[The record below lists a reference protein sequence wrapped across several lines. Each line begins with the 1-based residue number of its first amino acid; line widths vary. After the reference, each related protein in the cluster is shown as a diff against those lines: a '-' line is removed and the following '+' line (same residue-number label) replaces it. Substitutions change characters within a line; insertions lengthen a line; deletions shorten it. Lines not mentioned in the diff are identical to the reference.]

1 MPAFSLEPSQ
11 IARCAELRALAA
23 DRLRP
28 LAEKG
33 EPGHVNRPLV
43 AELGQLGLLDRLFT
57 SGALD
62 LCLMRESLAY
72 ACTEAETALALQGLG
87 AHPVHA
93 YGTPAQRERWLPG
106 VREGTVIAAFAL
118 SEPGAGSDAAA
129 LGLRAARE
137 TTSGVAS
144 GAGSGAVSAEGAA
157 GLRGDSPGG
166 GRGGGRAE
174 TQPSGPAASVPP
186 ASVPPASALAPSGS
200 AASVPPASVP
210 AASAPPASSSAAPSD
225 AAPPVGDPPPLPPT
239 ATPDGPARWRLAGEK
254 CWISNAPEAD
264 FYTVFARTTP
274 GAGARGVTAF
284 LVPADRPGLTGTPLD
299 MLSPHPIG
307 ALAFDGVPVTAD
319 DVLGEVDRGF
329 RVAMGTLNLFRPSVG
344 AFAVGMA
351 QAALD
356 ATLAH
361 TAGRDAFGG
370 KLKDLQSVAHTVAE
384 MSLRTEAARLMVHAA
399 ATAYDEGDPDVPRRA
414 AMAKLLATETAQYV
428 VDTAVQLHG
437 ARALQR
443 GHLLEHL
450 YREVRAPRIYEG
462 ASEVQRGIIARELYA
477 SAAAAGAE
485 AAVATKETP

>member
-11 IARCAELRALAA
+11 TARCAQLRTLAA
-23 DRLRP
+23 ERLRP

-33 EPGHVNRPLV
+33 EPGRVNRPLL
-43 AELGQLGLLDRLFT
+43 AELGRLGLLERLFT

-93 YGTPAQRERWLPG
+93 YGTPAQRERWLPAVSDG
-106 VREGTVIAAFAL
+106 SAVAAFAL

-129 LGLRAARE
+129 LSL
-137 TTSGVAS
+137 S
-144 GAGSGAVSAEGAA
+144 AV
-157 GLRGDSPGG
+157 
-166 GRGGGRAE
+166 
-174 TQPSGPAASVPP
+174 
-186 ASVPPASALAPSGS
+186 
-200 AASVPPASVP
+200 
-210 AASAPPASSSAAPSD
+210 
-225 AAPPVGDPPPLPPT
+225 
-239 ATPDGPARWRLAGEK
+239 PDGPSRWRLTGEK

-264 FYTVFARTTP
+264 FSTVFARTTP

-284 LVPADRPGLTGTPLD
+284 LVPADRPGFSGTGLD

-307 ALAFDGVPVTAD
+307 ALAFDAVPVSAD
-319 DVLGEVDRGF
+319 DVLGEADRGF

-361 TAGRDAFGG
+361 TSRRDAFGG
-370 KLKDLQSVAHTVAE
+370 KLRDLQSVAHTVAE
-384 MSLRTEAARLMVHAA
+384 MALRTDAARLMVYAA
-399 ATAYDEGDPDVPRRA
+399 ATAYDEGAPDVPKRA

-428 VDTAVQLHG
+428 VDSAVQLHG
-437 ARALQR
+437 ARALRR

-462 ASEVQRGIIARELYA
+462 ASEVQRGIIAKELYA
-477 SAAAAGAE
+477 ELATVKAGEAE
-485 AAVATKETP
+485 EAVKTMEAS

>member
-1 MPAFSLEPSQ
+1 MAAFSLDPSQ
-11 IARCAELRALAA
+11 TARCAELRALAEQ
-23 DRLRP
+23 RLRP

-33 EPGHVNRPLV
+33 GADGHVNRPLV
-43 AELGQLGLLDRLFT
+43 AELGRLGLLSRLFT

-62 LCLMRESLAY
+62 LCLMRESLAH

-93 YGTPAQRERWLPG
+93 YGTPAQRETWLPRVTG
-106 VREGTVIAAFAL
+106 GTAVAAFAL

-129 LGLRAARE
+129 LAL
-137 TTSGVAS
+137 
-144 GAGSGAVSAEGAA
+144 SAE
-157 GLRGDSPGG
+157 
-166 GRGGGRAE
+166 
-174 TQPSGPAASVPP
+174 
-186 ASVPPASALAPSGS
+186 
-200 AASVPPASVP
+200 
-210 AASAPPASSSAAPSD
+210 
-225 AAPPVGDPPPLPPT
+225 
-239 ATPDGPARWRLAGEK
+239 PDGAHRWRLTGEK
-254 CWISNAPEAD
+254 CWISNAPDAD

-284 LVPADRPGLTGTPLD
+284 LVPADRAGLDGAPLD

-307 ALAFDGVPVTAD
+307 SLAFDAVPVTAD
-319 DVLGEVDRGF
+319 DVLGEPDRGF
-329 RVAMGTLNLFRPSVG
+329 QVAMTTLNLFRPSVG

-361 TAGRDAFGG
+361 TAAREAFGG
-370 KLKDLQSVAHTVAE
+370 RLKDLQTVAHQVAE
-384 MSLRTEAARLMVHAA
+384 MSLRTEAARLMVYAA
-399 ATAYDEGDPDVPRRA
+399 AAAYDAGDPDVPRRA

-437 ARALQR
+437 ARALRR

-462 ASEVQRGIIARELYA
+462 ASEVQRAIIAKELYA
-477 SAAAAGAE
+477 TVES
-485 AAVATKETP
+485 P

>member
-1 MPAFSLEPSQ
+1 MPAFSLDPSQ
-11 IARCAELRALAA
+11 TAWCAELRDLAA
-23 DRLRP
+23 ERLRP
-28 LAEKG
+28 LADKG
-33 EPGHVNRPLV
+33 EEGHVNRPLV
-43 AELGQLGLLDRLFT
+43 AELGRLGLLERLFT
-57 SGALD
+57 SGAFD

-93 YGTPAQRERWLPG
+93 HGTRAQRERWLPR
-106 VREGTVIAAFAL
+106 VAEGSAVAAFAL

-129 LGLRAARE
+129 LELRAERDAVGRDAVGRDAVE
-137 TTSGVAS
+137 PDAAGPGVPGRDA
-144 GAGSGAVSAEGAA
+144 AGPSAVQPPDGGSAAAGPSAVEPGGGGSAAA
-157 GLRGDSPGG
+157 GL
-166 GRGGGRAE
+166 
-174 TQPSGPAASVPP
+174 
-186 ASVPPASALAPSGS
+186 S
-200 AASVPPASVP
+200 AAGPGQ
-210 AASAPPASSSAAPSD
+210 APVAESD
-225 AAPPVGDPPPLPPT
+225 GS
-239 ATPDGPARWRLAGEK
+239 ARWRLTGEK

-284 LVPADRPGLTGTPLD
+284 LVPADRPGLTGSGLD

-307 ALAFDGVPVTAD
+307 SLVLDAVPVTAE
-319 DVLGEVDRGF
+319 DVLGEPDRGF

-370 KLKDLQSVAHTVAE
+370 KLRDLQTVAHQVAE
-384 MSLRTEAARLMVHAA
+384 MALRTEAARLMVYAA
-399 ATAYDEGDPDVPRRA
+399 ATAYDEKAPDVPGRA

-428 VDTAVQLHG
+428 VDSAVQLHG
-437 ARALQR
+437 ARALR
-443 GHLLEHL
+443 HGHLLEHL

-462 ASEVQRGIIARELYA
+462 ASEVQRGIIAKELYA
-477 SAAAAGAE
+477 TMEAGQ
-485 AAVATKETP
+485 